1 MKKKGLLSLIMLVP
15 ALFGLTLTSCDDKK
29 KDNDIVDVLTPYT
42 NEFSK
47 KIDIEKKLADKEKA
61 LGRKADFKKDL
72 ITEVHHIDHYTDGDT
87 FTANILCDGNYI
99 NQALRFYNVDTP
111 ETHHPEKGTE
121 PWGMAASQYTEM
133 TLQKAV
139 DEGKKIIL
147 EAGATGVESTYNRV
161 VAYIWVDGIL
171 LNMALAEIG
180 LATYGQ
186 SNASQEMYSDE
197 IFQANWYRVPK
208 NGYAE
213 EFGDNILRGQRKD
226 PNWAYKPDCGNN
238 PVETNVCIKNKE
250 YQYKF
255 QEVGPQYPIP
265 EE

>member
-1 MKKKGLLSLIMLVP
+1 MSIFFENSFVYGVKTSTISLSFFL
-15 ALFGLTLTSCDDKK
+15 SSH
-29 KDNDIVDVLTPYT
+29 DV
-42 NEFSK
+42 
-47 KIDIEKKLADKEKA
+47 
-61 LGRKADFKKDL
+61 
-72 ITEVHHIDHYTDGDT
+72 
-87 FTANILCDGNYI
+87 NYI

-197 IFQANWYRVPK
+197 IFNKA
-208 NGYAE
+208 G
-213 EFGDNILRGQRKD
+213 
-226 PNWAYKPDCGNN
+226 
-238 PVETNVCIKNKE
+238 TNMIRE
-250 YQYKF
+250 RRPFFFIYY
-255 QEVGPQYPIP
+255 
-265 EE
+265 